1 MKASGCGACAFFHK
15 NNAQD
20 KTQHDQMVVSK
31 NDVKRNQMSNNGPQR
46 ELVSDII
53 GWYESL

>member
-20 KTQHDQMVVSK
+20 KTQHDQMVISK

-53 GWYESL
+53 G